1 MADRLGEPAD
11 RGDAAG
17 GDPVIYAENGK
28 EREYFITFVE
38 DALGIL
44 AKQEYASFLALFDS
58 SRLTEQ
64 DLVLVLR
71 YLDETRPIL
80 KIDDP
85 AQVENKRPEIYF
97 GAFNDGSG
105 YHMDYDLTTDGER
118 NDLTVQVEFLKEKD
132 GYIAV
137 LDDLHTL

>member
-1 MADRLGEPAD
+1 M
-11 RGDAAG
+11 
-17 GDPVIYAENGK
+17 IHAENGK
-28 EREYFITFVE
+28 EQERFITFVE

-44 AKQEYASFLALFDS
+44 AKQDHTSFLALFDR
-58 SRLTEQ
+58 SRLTEP
-64 DLVLVLR
+64 DLTLALR

-85 AQVENKRPEIYF
+85 AQVKNKRPEIYF
-97 GAFNDGSG
+97 GAFHDGSG

-118 NDLTVQVEFLKEKD
+118 NDLTLQVEFLKEKD

-137 LDDLHTL
+137 LDDLQTL